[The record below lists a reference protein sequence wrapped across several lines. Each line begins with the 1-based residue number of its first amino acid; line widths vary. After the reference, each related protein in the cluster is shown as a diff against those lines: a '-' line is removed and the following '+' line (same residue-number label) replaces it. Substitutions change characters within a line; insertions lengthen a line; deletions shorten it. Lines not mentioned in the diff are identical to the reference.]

1 MTGSLLQSLRCVHT
15 SSRLKSA
22 EPQFSA
28 QLNARIADERVFD
41 ALGRKIER
49 SVDGLL
55 VNEDASYGYPIF
67 DEVPH
72 LLRDEATVLE
82 GVM

>member
-15 SSRLKSA
+15 SSRLKSV
-22 EPQFSA
+22 EPQFCA

-72 LLRDEATVLE
+72 LLRDEAIVLE

>member
-1 MTGSLLQSLRCVHT
+1 MTGFLLESLRCVHT
-15 SSRLKSA
+15 SSRLISA
-22 EPQFSA
+22 DPQSCA

-49 SVDGLL
+49 SIDGLL
-55 VNEDASYGYPIF
+55 VNKDGSYGYPIF

-72 LLRDEATVLE
+72 LLRDEAIVLE